1 MTFNVEGFFRNCF
14 YLSQI
19 LNSLAPKL
27 VFLQEIWTP
36 YHQECL
42 VNSKYPSYSAQISTP
57 DQFLDP
63 EDRLSIPDHTWHGV
77 AALWDDSLAS
87 SVIHVANTNARF
99 TGIKVKLSEVSILAI
114 SLYLPTAGKDE
125 EFIECLAELSSYI
138 SDNSTDK
145 LGWKCHTRDLSR
157 ACQQKN
163 YETYKRGE
171 GLKNFAR

>member
-1 MTFNVEGFFRNCF
+1 M
-14 YLSQI
+14 
-19 LNSLAPKL
+19 
-27 VFLQEIWTP
+27 
-36 YHQECL
+36 
-42 VNSKYPSYSAQISTP
+42 
-57 DQFLDP
+57 
-63 EDRLSIPDHTWHGV
+63 

-157 ACQQKN
+157 ACQPKN
-163 YETYKRGE
+163 DGWDQT
-171 GLKNFAR
+171 